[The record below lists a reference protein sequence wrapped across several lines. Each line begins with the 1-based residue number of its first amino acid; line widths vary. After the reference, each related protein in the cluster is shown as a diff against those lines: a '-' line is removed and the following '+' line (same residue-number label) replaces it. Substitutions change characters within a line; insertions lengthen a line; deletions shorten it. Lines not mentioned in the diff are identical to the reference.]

1 MDDETDATTAGSPGF
16 SGTTGGGVHYH
27 FPVLVD
33 LRGAETAAL
42 DVDAMVELALARLA
56 ANTDA
61 LG

>member
-1 MDDETDATTAGSPGF
+1 MDDDTEASAGPPGF
-16 SGTTGGGVHYH
+16 SGTTTGGVHYH

-33 LRGAETAAL
+33 LRAAETAAL
-42 DVDAMVELALARLA
+42 DVDALVELALARLA